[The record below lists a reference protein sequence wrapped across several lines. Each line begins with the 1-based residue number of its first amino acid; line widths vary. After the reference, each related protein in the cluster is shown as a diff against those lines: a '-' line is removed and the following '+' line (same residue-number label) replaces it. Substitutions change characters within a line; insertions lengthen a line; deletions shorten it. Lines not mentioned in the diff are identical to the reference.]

1 MKFRNKNLSLMRK
14 LNYILFS
21 KYFTGTASQEE
32 MIELEMWLKSDTDNK
47 IYFDNFNKKWKE
59 NNTKLVSN
67 LVCNDTNV
75 WKNVF
80 SKIQKEDNLN

>member
-1 MKFRNKNLSLMRK
+1 M
-14 LNYILFS
+14 NYILFS

-32 MIELEMWLKSDTDNK
+32 MIELEVWLKSDTDNK